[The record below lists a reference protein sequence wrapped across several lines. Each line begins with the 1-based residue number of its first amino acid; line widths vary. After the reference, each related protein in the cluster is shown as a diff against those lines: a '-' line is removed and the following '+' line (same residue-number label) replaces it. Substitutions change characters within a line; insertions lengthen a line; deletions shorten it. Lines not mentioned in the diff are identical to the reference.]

1 MRYKDF
7 PGILRASG
15 GAVNSP
21 VRRVSEA
28 GPCRAIVSDILPAM
42 DENQTNQTNVIIA
55 IDGPAGSGKSSVA
68 SQVALCMRATNLNT
82 GGLYRVVALVALRNG
97 VDTED
102 GARLADCAG
111 RLELDGLG
119 VIADGSR
126 IADSEL
132 RTPDVSAAASRV
144 SVHPEVRE
152 VLNEVQRKAASA
164 AAREG
169 AVVVE
174 GRDIGTVV
182 LPDADLKIFLSASA
196 DERARRRA
204 MQSGREEELERIRQ
218 AMEVR
223 DRQDS
228 EREASPLRSADDAV
242 VVDTTSLSLD
252 QVVDRI
258 IALAGE
264 AGHRSEHQAYQSC
277 QEVGR
282 G

>member
-1 MRYKDF
+1 M
-7 PGILRASG
+7 
-15 GAVNSP
+15 NSP

-42 DENQTNQTNVIIA
+42 DENQTNQINVIIA

-68 SQVALCMRATNLNT
+68 SQVALRMGATNLNT
-82 GGLYRVVALVALRNG
+82 GGLYRAVALVALRNG

-169 AVVVE
+169 VVVVE

-264 AGHRSEHQAYQSC
+264 AGHRSEHQAYQSR

>member
-1 MRYKDF
+1 
-7 PGILRASG
+7 
-15 GAVNSP
+15 
-21 VRRVSEA
+21 
-28 GPCRAIVSDILPAM
+28 M
-42 DENQTNQTNVIIA
+42 DPNQTDQINVIIA

-68 SQVALCMRATNLNT
+68 SQVALRMGATNLNT
-82 GGLYRVVALVALRNG
+82 GGLYRAVALVALGDG

-102 GARLADCAG
+102 AARLADCAG

-126 IADSEL
+126 IVESDL

-144 SVHPEVRE
+144 SVHPEVRG
-152 VLNEVQRKAASA
+152 VLNEVQRKAASKA
-164 AAREG
+164 SRDG

-204 MQSGREEELERIRQ
+204 TQSGREEELERIRQ

-242 VVDTTSLSLD
+242 VVDTTALSLD

-258 IALAGE
+258 IGLAAE
-264 AGHRSEHQAYQSC
+264 AGHRGEHQARQSQ
-277 QEVGR
+277 QEVGK